1 MASETGGD
9 VVAQVNNTAG
19 RRGSNASEASAAT
32 NASRRGSTVST
43 SSDGTES
50 TINSPTIASPLARVP
65 LLADPDVPRPEQNR
79 VAERSLI
86 GLLQMLI
93 EITIN
98 ATLNPWRKHPAI
110 LARMPDFEIKLGF
123 GLHMGWAVEGA
134 LGSEQKI
141 DASYLGAHVNLSMFL
156 EEHTKEY
163 GVPLLMSGEVYDLLC
178 PTVQMRC
185 RWLDSMSVVG
195 RDEPLDIFT
204 FDYTLEGIG
213 MNALVFL

>member
-1 MASETGGD
+1 
-9 VVAQVNNTAG
+9 
-19 RRGSNASEASAAT
+19 
-32 NASRRGSTVST
+32 
-43 SSDGTES
+43 
-50 TINSPTIASPLARVP
+50 VP

-134 LGSEQKI
+134 LDRAEDRCLLFGRARQPF
-141 DASYLGAHVNLSMFL
+141 HVSGGTH
-156 EEHTKEY
+156 E
-163 GVPLLMSGEVYDLLC
+163 GVRSAAAYE
-178 PTVQMRC
+178 
-185 RWLDSMSVVG
+185 W
-195 RDEPLDIFT
+195 
-204 FDYTLEGIG
+204 
-213 MNALVFL
+213 